1 MCITPGFVVLLQL
14 VLAPCYL
21 TRSPIHLSASHHLFL
36 LLLFLSLLFPLSP
49 CSWYPLR
56 FIWLLGHVEG
66 LTRRGLMCFEEPN
79 KHHVTLPPPRLQK
92 SQTLKS
98 TPAFVTDSR
107 KKRGHLRFIGVQTVQ
122 RTRSVWEATVQIYS
136 GEVISASQHCF
147 STPTPFMVPLTPF
160 PLLYVCSW
168 SFVSIS
174 SFFSFLFYS
183 WIIFSCLAPCCL
195 PPPPPSRCFYSEA
208 LTQKKRELMN
218 HLQLF

>member
-66 LTRRGLMCFEEPN
+66 LTKRGLMCFEEPN

-107 KKRGHLRFIGVQTVQ
+107 KKRGHLCFIGVQTVQ
-122 RTRSVWEATVQIYS
+122 RTQSVWEATVQIYS

-147 STPTPFMVPLTPF
+147 STPTSLHGSFDTFPFVICVFLVLCFHFFFFFLSSFIHGLFFRVWHHVVSPLP
-160 PLLYVCSW
+160 PLLDV
-168 SFVSIS
+168 FIQRP
-174 SFFSFLFYS
+174 LH
-183 WIIFSCLAPCCL
+183 
-195 PPPPPSRCFYSEA
+195 
-208 LTQKKRELMN
+208 KRKGNL
-218 HLQLF
+218 

>member
-98 TPAFVTDSR
+98 SPAFVMDSR

-160 PLLYVCSW
+160 PLLHVCSW

-174 SFFSFLFYS
+174 FFFLSSFIHGLFFRVWHHVVS
-183 WIIFSCLAPCCL
+183 PL
-195 PPPPPSRCFYSEA
+195 PPLLDVFIQRP
-208 LTQKKRELMN
+208 LHKRKGNL
-218 HLQLF
+218 

>member
-66 LTRRGLMCFEEPN
+66 LTRRVLMCFEEPN

-98 TPAFVTDSR
+98 TPAFVTNSR

-174 SFFSFLFYS
+174 FFFFFPLLFMDYFFVFGTMLS
-183 WIIFSCLAPCCL
+183 
-195 PPPPPSRCFYSEA
+195 PPFPPLLDVFIQRP
-208 LTQKKRELMN
+208 LHKRKGNL
-218 HLQLF
+218 

>member
-66 LTRRGLMCFEEPN
+66 LTKRGLMCFEEPN

-122 RTRSVWEATVQIYS
+122 RTQSVWEATVQIYS

-160 PLLYVCSW
+160 PLLHVCSW

-174 SFFSFLFYS
+174 FFFLSSFIHGLFFCVWHHVVS
-183 WIIFSCLAPCCL
+183 PL
-195 PPPPPSRCFYSEA
+195 PPLLDVFIQRP
-208 LTQKKRELMN
+208 LHKRKGNL
-218 HLQLF
+218 

>member
-98 TPAFVTDSR
+98 TPAFVMDSR

-122 RTRSVWEATVQIYS
+122 RTRSVWEAAVQIYS

-147 STPTPFMVPLTPF
+147 STPTPLHGSFDTFPF
-160 PLLYVCSW
+160 VICVFLVLC
-168 SFVSIS
+168 FHFF
-174 SFFSFLFYS
+174 FFSFLFYS